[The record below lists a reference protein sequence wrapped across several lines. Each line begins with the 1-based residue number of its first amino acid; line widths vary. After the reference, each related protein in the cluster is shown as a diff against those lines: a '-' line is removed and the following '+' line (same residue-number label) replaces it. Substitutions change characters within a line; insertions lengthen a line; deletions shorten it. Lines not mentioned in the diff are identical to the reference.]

1 MIAETVSD
9 SFTDFQNSRR
19 YTSCAGSRATPS
31 GVKPCGPGFSE

>member
-19 YTSCAGSRATPS
+19 YTELCRKSCHASA
-31 GVKPCGPGFSE
+31 